1 MVQESRLVD
10 LFLEL
15 LAFNAPARQEKPI
28 VAFTKALLESEGFSV
43 REDNAA
49 AAIGGNAN
57 NLIVHLPGTEPT
69 APRVFLS
76 AHFDTVEPTENLVVS
91 EVDGIFRSAG
101 NTILGAD
108 DRCGVAAAIE
118 ALRCLRDSGEP
129 HGDVFLLLSVAEEIG
144 LLGAKQVP
152 IEELN
157 LDFGF
162 ILDTGPPVGTF
173 VTRAA
178 WHDKLEITVHGR
190 PAHAG
195 KEPELGIDAIAT
207 AAKAISEMRLGRL
220 GPETTANIGLITGG
234 TATNV
239 VPAKVTVIAEARS
252 TNETELE
259 NQIDHMIQ
267 CFVSAANSSGAEVS
281 VHHHRHYAGYVIDP
295 DRTVVRVAEAASR
308 SLGLNPDHRV
318 TLGGSDGNIYNARR
332 LPCVVL
338 ATGMDH
344 IHTHAEQISRADL
357 VLTAKIA
364 LECLLQS
371 ARVR

>member
-1 MVQESRLVD
+1 VVQESRLVD
-10 LFLEL
+10 LFLKL
-15 LAFNAPARQEKPI
+15 LAFNAPARKEKQI
-28 VAFTKALLESEGFSV
+28 VAFTKSLLEAEGFSV
-43 REDNAA
+43 SEDNAA
-49 AAIGGNAN
+49 AAIGGDAN
-57 NLIVHLPGTEPT
+57 NLIVHLPATDLN

-101 NTILGAD
+101 DTILGAD

-118 ALRCLRDSGEP
+118 ALRCLRDSSEP
-129 HGDVFLLLSVAEEIG
+129 HGDVYLLLSVAEEIG

-152 IEELN
+152 IKDLN
-157 LDFGF
+157 LDYGF

-178 WHDKLEITVHGR
+178 WHDRLEINVHGR

-195 KEPELGIDAIAT
+195 KEPELGIDAITT
-207 AAKAISEMRLGRL
+207 AARAISQMRLGRL

-239 VPAKVTVIAEARS
+239 VPAKVTVLAEARS
-252 TNETELE
+252 TDETLVE

-267 CFVSAANSSGAEVS
+267 CFANAAQSTGAEIS

-295 DRTVVRVAEAASR
+295 NSTVVRVAEAASR
-308 SLGLNPDHRV
+308 NLGLSPDHRV
-318 TLGGSDGNIYNARR
+318 TLGGSDGNVYNAVGV
-332 LPCVVL
+332 PCVVL
-338 ATGMDH
+338 GTGMDH
-344 IHTHAEQISRADL
+344 IHTHAEQITRADL
-357 VLTAKIA
+357 VLTAKMA